1 LLYIHSHYFFNF
13 TVLILKTLY
22 LFKNVMGQYSKTES
36 TNHLR
41 GKQSMSKILF
51 ITANDRPADQAVS
64 SKMYETFVSTFKEAN
79 PNAEIT
85 ELDLFNLE
93 LPYYGNTAITG
104 GYKRS
109 QGLEL
114 TAEEAKAAD
123 VVEQYLTQFLS
134 AEKVVFAF
142 PLWNFTVPAP
152 LVTYISYLS
161 QAGKTFKY
169 TEQGPVGLAGDKKVA
184 VLAARGSDYSSLEM
198 ASIEMAVNYVTTI
211 LGFWGITNPETVVI
225 EGHNQY
231 PDRKDEIIADG
242 LEKTVQ
248 LASKF

>member
-1 LLYIHSHYFFNF
+1 
-13 TVLILKTLY
+13 
-22 LFKNVMGQYSKTES
+22 
-36 TNHLR
+36 
-41 GKQSMSKILF
+41 MSKVLLVK
-51 ITANDRPADQAVS
+51 ANDRPADQAIS
-64 SKMYETFVSTFKEAN
+64 SKMYETFVNTFKEAN
-79 PNAEIT
+79 PNEEIT
-85 ELDLFNLE
+85 ELDLFALD
-93 LPYYGNTAITG
+93 LPYFGNTAIMG

-109 QGLEL
+109 QGLEV

-123 VVEQYLTQFLS
+123 IQEQYLNQFLE
-134 AEKVVFAF
+134 ADKVVFAF

-161 QAGKTFKY
+161 VAGKTFKY

-184 VLAARGSDYSSLEM
+184 VLGARGGDYSSPE
-198 ASIEMAVNYVTTI
+198 ANSVEMAVNYVKLV

-231 PDRKDEIIADG
+231 SDRTEEIVADG
-242 LEKTVQ
+242 LEKVAQ

>member
-1 LLYIHSHYFFNF
+1 MGFLNKLFGNKEQNTDIEEN
-13 TVLILKTLY
+13 KT
-22 LFKNVMGQYSKTES
+22 
-36 TNHLR
+36 
-41 GKQSMSKILF
+41 MSKVVF
-51 ITANDRPADQAVS
+51 VKANDRPADQAIS
-64 SKMYETFVSTFKEAN
+64 SKMYETFLNTFKEAN
-79 PNAEIT
+79 PNTDIT
-85 ELDLFNLE
+85 ELDLFNLD

-104 GYKRS
+104 VYKRS

-114 TAEEAKAAD
+114 TTKEAKAAD
-123 VVEQYLTQFLS
+123 VVEQYLNQFLA

-184 VLAARGSDYSSLEM
+184 VLSARGSDYSSEQM
-198 ASIEMAVNYVTTI
+198 ASMEMAVNYVTTL

-231 PDRKDEIIADG
+231 PDRSEQIIADG
-242 LEKTVQ
+242 LENVAKV
-248 LASKF
+248 AAKF

>member
-1 LLYIHSHYFFNF
+1 
-13 TVLILKTLY
+13 
-22 LFKNVMGQYSKTES
+22 
-36 TNHLR
+36 
-41 GKQSMSKILF
+41 MSKVLLIK
-51 ITANDRPADQAVS
+51 ANDRPADQAIS
-64 SKMYETFVSTFKEAN
+64 SKMYETFVGTYKETN
-79 PNAEIT
+79 PNTEIT
-85 ELDLFNLE
+85 ELDLFRLD
-93 LPYYGNTAITG
+93 LPYFGNTAITG

-114 TAEEAKAAD
+114 TAEEETAAD
-123 VVEQYLTQFLS
+123 LVEQYLNQFLS

-169 TEQGPVGLAGDKKVA
+169 TEQGPIGLAGDKKVA
-184 VLAARGSDYSSLEM
+184 ILSARGSDYSSSEM
-198 ASIEMAVNYVTTI
+198 ASAEMAVNYVTLL
-211 LGFWGITNPETVVI
+211 LGFWGITNPETVII

-231 PDRKDEIIADG
+231 SDRSQEIIADG
-242 LEKTVQ
+242 LEKVAQ